1 MNKQYKVIWSKV
13 KNTYVV
19 VSELAKRNGKSES
32 GSSRQYVSAAAVLAA
47 VAVLSIPGV
56 VAAQDGVTTNDYV
69 MQNGSIASSADITN
83 LTNTI
88 NSNKTHFYSVNSTDT
103 TAGN

>member
-47 VAVLSIPGV
+47 VAVLSILVLWRLKMGLLLLLIRR
-56 VAAQDGVTTNDYV
+56 TKIFKWV
-69 MQNGSIASSADITN
+69 MEPI
-83 LTNTI
+83 
-88 NSNKTHFYSVNSTDT
+88 
-103 TAGN
+103 

>member
-32 GSSRQYVSAAAVLAA
+32 GSSRQYVSAAGGFGGGG
-47 VAVLSIPGV
+47 GV
-56 VAAQDGVTTNDYV
+56 C
-69 MQNGSIASSADITN
+69 
-83 LTNTI
+83 
-88 NSNKTHFYSVNSTDT
+88 FTDSQPYWQL
-103 TAGN
+103 

>member
-32 GSSRQYVSAAAVLAA
+32 GSSRQYVSAAAVLAGGGGYWQ
-47 VAVLSIPGV
+47 L
-56 VAAQDGVTTNDYV
+56 
-69 MQNGSIASSADITN
+69 
-83 LTNTI
+83 
-88 NSNKTHFYSVNSTDT
+88 
-103 TAGN
+103 